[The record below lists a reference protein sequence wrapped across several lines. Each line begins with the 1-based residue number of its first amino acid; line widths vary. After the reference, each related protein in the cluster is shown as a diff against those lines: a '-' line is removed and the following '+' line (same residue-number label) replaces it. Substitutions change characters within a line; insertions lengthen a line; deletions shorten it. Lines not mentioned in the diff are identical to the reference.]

1 MQATEVSTAPGART
15 GYPRSVFIGATF
27 AAAWSPCIGPIL
39 GAVLALAAASGTALR
54 GGMLLVSYSL
64 GLGIW
69 FLVFGIAFGW
79 LSPRMRHVYRYMP
92 VVMAVSGALFIV
104 VGAAMFLGEF
114 TRLNS
119 QFQAMGFLFG
129 TSATEERLA
138 PMAAGA
144 LGPVIAMF
152 GGVASI
158 LSPCVLPLLPVYL
171 ANLAGEAA
179 IASGEE
185 RASRRHVVTHSLAF
199 VAGFTLVFAALG
211 ASAGLVGSALT
222 AHLDT
227 VTRAGGLIMVFF
239 GLQMSGLIHI
249 PYLDRTYQ
257 LPARS

>member
-1 MQATEVSTAPGART
+1 MAVATEPKTA
-15 GYPRSVFIGATF
+15 YPRSLLIGATF

-54 GGMLLVSYSL
+54 GGVLLVAYSL

-69 FLVFGIAFGW
+69 FLVFGLAFEW
-79 LSPRMRHVYRYMP
+79 LSPRLRHVYRYMP
-92 VVMAVSGALFIV
+92 VIMAVSGALFIV
-104 VGAAMFLGEF
+104 VGAAMVLGEF
-114 TRLNS
+114 TRLNT

-129 TSATEERLA
+129 SSETEERLA

-144 LGPVIAMF
+144 LGPLVAAF

-179 IASGEE
+179 IASGEG
-185 RASRRHVVTHSLAF
+185 RASRRHVLGHSLAF
-199 VAGFTLVFAALG
+199 IAGFTLVFAALG
-211 ASAGLVGSALT
+211 ASAGLVGSTLT
-222 AHLDT
+222 SHLDT
-227 VTRAGGLIMVFF
+227 VTRIGGAVMVLF
-239 GLQMSGLIHI
+239 GMQMSGLIHL

-257 LPARS
+257 LPARNS